1 MLSCSC
7 CDGVCGPSPGCSCLP
22 CQALDQAAAD
32 SHCPGTTPSSSQ
44 ATISSWTWA
53 EQPSHQALA
62 GVLGA
67 IVREQGELVG
77 GAAGTT
83 LSSMRLRQ
91 RLTIT
96 QRYLTALG
104 RTTQPAQSHQDR
116 VIAPSNVQDARE
128 DRRAPG
134 ERAAMGLARVGSRA
148 ALSFAF
154 AFLRRAWRS
163 GEDQDLCSDLLA
175 ESLEALQALPEASLF
190 DSASVSKVWLEV
202 VERAGKFL
210 RQVVVGEVT
219 GRGAGPPPP
228 EADRHTALALLL
240 ELAVQRAGLAE
251 MLSNVMLLL
260 NLWRCGLEGPGD
272 NRLEVAGTAAPLV
285 PLLRRLEGIAA
296 PDWEGE
302 EVQPTQ
308 AFLSYLDY
316 PEEGD
321 PVDLQQAAVV
331 IMAHL
336 DRLTLPLLTCSG
348 PRPEGKQEVT
358 GWGPGLGPGLVA
370 LAREGVVSLALG
382 DRLVVAVTHTGALLR
397 VAHSG
402 EVTVLET
409 GGFVER
415 GSSPVVVVGCP
426 EGRHWLCLSDI
437 GEVWTWGQGEGGRLG
452 HGDQTASD
460 RPRLVMALLG
470 RRVTSVAAGASYSAA
485 VTAEGE
491 LWTWGRGHYGR
502 LGQGNAEDCPAPGLV
517 AALLGQRV
525 VDVALG
531 TGDAQSLAVT
541 DTGAVYSWGDGDYGK
556 LGRGGSEGSKVPRL
570 VERMGGLGVVSVHCG
585 AQASFAVTR
594 SGAVYS
600 WGKGDNHRLGHGG
613 EEHVRFPRLVEGLPP
628 VACLAVGRTHVVA
641 LSTEGRLAGWGRNDQ
656 GQLGA
661 GLAPSVALPTALA
674 PGGCYLGVA
683 AGAGH
688 SLAWTSQ
695 EGLPALPLKAPF
707 VVELQEQTLR
717 LLDQLLQ
724 EVWEGLDGRRDWPP
738 SQEQECLAT
747 AALHLLRL
755 QLEAA
760 RHHNVPVA
768 SLGLAPGTAL
778 LAGLKRRVVELA
790 SGEGVL
796 GTVQDAAQAVLEG
809 AWPLLLPTADERA
822 RALST
827 LLPGQ
832 TGDAGAAQPPGRK
845 FMTDLLVSSLM
856 ADGGLKTALVAA
868 ILVEVKE
875 MEEVAEKAQDD
886 KTDQDKPCTGET
898 LMTEQ
903 AQLESESKRTAQA
916 TTWEDRH
923 TSIPLLYLVRQLLRT
938 STSITL
944 SNLAAVGTEG
954 YHPLSSSTSPSLA
967 LLLKF
972 QRLLVAELYT
982 SATDYGG
989 DCEQESRT
997 RGSLVLLR
1005 KYLQLVCCHVLEVLP
1020 AATALGTASQRHYQV
1035 ACMVLER
1042 DLVGVLLPELVVGL
1056 LLLQIENPTIFFRT
1070 QVIPGL
1076 TCLLEVLDSLNVLAP
1091 GQEREETEELVW
1103 PGYLHG
1109 QGGRWNEEVVTIRR
1123 ADMENHNKDGGH
1135 WAVIRGRV
1143 YDMQDWRS
1151 QSQGEAPE
1159 VAGLPL
1165 EEEELRRIE
1174 ESPQV
1179 MESLQ
1184 AFFVG
1189 NYCVPE
1195 LEGCSTLDAAT
1206 YSSPFMD
1213 LERNIALFLGFHC
1226 NRLVTSTPV
1235 QPEERVLAQC
1245 MASEFLRG
1253 GIQALHRPNPFD
1265 DEKETEVGSHGSVA
1279 VTPLSGTSPT
1289 DGHCA
1294 FSEHGSH
1301 GYDTDLSGPKL
1312 LQSLT
1317 EGNTSNQYLRILLA
1331 LLDRL
1336 SKRHNMPMQMDF
1348 PSDHPVEEVGRQLL
1362 AVFLKHSGLVPAVVT
1377 MVSAEIDCPGEQ
1389 NRLPPGLEEVIRS
1402 VQQTKWR
1409 IIKSRQEQVKSYKEV
1424 CAPVVERC
1432 RFLMLEV
1439 LPAHSE
1445 QVNAFASL
1453 PLLYKE
1459 SKFRRTVRWVI
1470 QQRRSRKIL
1479 GPPPRMDDILNVSLQ
1494 GEAGMA
1500 GSGSHAEGTE
1510 REEDWGKLKDIVN
1523 EELQGS
1529 MASDA
1534 VAMLSSSAEP
1544 SQCNDHD
1551 MRRSR
1556 DGLGGSR
1563 DHMIASQH
1571 QMASSQH
1578 QMMSSQHQMLT
1589 SQHQMMGSSH
1599 PMVTSQHQMA
1609 STSNQMVGSREQ
1621 ILGSQDQMTRSQ
1633 TQIGS
1638 KEELRASEDQV
1649 SDFRDDKIESR
1660 YELEGPREWVGGEKE
1675 HGGSFS
1681 EPSGG
1686 EEDHSEEEK
1695 EEVDDEA
1702 KDEDSKKHDVEDG
1715 QGKHSEDELD
1725 ALGAEEEEVNEEIK
1739 EVKEVEIKE
1748 DEDGSEEESSSLSPE
1763 PTKKPMRPNS
1773 LVDATKQ
1780 PVKTR
1785 TIGPSKLISQI
1796 VEFVCDPRSVNLEL
1810 LRKCMCLQVDR
1821 FKVRLKGVQDV
1832 QELLSRSSV
1841 LIPSAKYCMLSGWQ
1855 GTVHSGQPMAPAPPQ
1870 VLQDLVMLPP
1880 YDKTRLTLAHS
1891 RVLEWST
1898 EELRLLVHG
1907 AEAAMRGKI
1916 PRGARMKESLNHRDQ
1931 NGVGSL
1937 ACSRFLLSLL
1947 GLLTIPF
1954 SGQELSVILNS
1965 QTIALLQTL
1974 LRLIGPELTAQYGGY
1989 ATFQQNT
1996 KNQGIYA
2003 IFEDML
2009 ARGKDGTSPLAGSE
2023 LAKMM
2028 KIGSRVVRGQDWKWG
2043 DQDGVSEG
2051 RVIGELGDDGWIRVQ
2066 WDNGSTNSYRMGKEG
2081 KYDLKLAEQP
2091 QHSESDTETESEE
2104 DDGLGEGR
2112 VELLTHPSKMIKQAV
2127 FQLLRVLTLGV
2138 GLHADTMQLS
2148 AVQKCSAILRQI
2160 IQLGCQ
2166 AVNCSGPEHLLLAKD
2181 QYKGWATLGF
2191 IRSVAASPR
2200 LCQAVCSPAWIQL
2213 FFTIVEDSETGLD
2226 SCLPTQVLALRLMTT
2241 VLPHCTEAV
2250 AERCGLHER
2259 LFHML
2264 GHTALMCRT
2273 DGTHYGDQGLLQKVR
2288 KGRGTRVSLTASHSS
2303 TIAEECIKLLRT
2315 LHRLPAWNR
2324 RINEYICLKM
2334 NLVNEIVSEI
2344 PILQMQLAEGDGEN
2358 FTAQQSA
2365 IISSLS
2371 IIGGFDCRPRL
2382 GGMVTTEEGHSAI
2395 ICGINVHGKVV
2406 VQGPEGDV
2414 RRMPLAIV
2422 SPKQDDHFQLEKF
2435 SINEDSLHIWSSL
2448 FYLAAQDFKIDKDK
2462 WKMLTDNSDNIN
2474 TALLRQQQQRLA
2486 GLKAIKVLFSHQNSL
2501 RHVLKQVV
2509 VYGTTSV
2516 ESIDDTETEE
2526 SGGRKKEV
2534 MLIQRLLVKA
2544 TQPSPVKAIY
2554 QSEELE
2560 SAALAVCQYLA
2571 SAAAAK
2577 RVNLGS
2583 PVAASQLTTSF
2594 LTGRGSEL
2602 GGCEGRPPS
2611 GVSTSTNQSPAH
2623 QPVPSVTSRDLR
2635 TSRSSRRG
2643 RATLPSAKPDDPPP
2657 STTIQSLMDMGFSR
2671 RAGEYALKA
2680 MGGAGATDPSPESLV
2695 GWLLEHQDQV
2705 VDLEPPPALPE
2716 VEEEEVSESESISDS
2731 FEDIDA
2737 SAASEGVLGAAC
2749 LPAPDIFKK
2758 RADFQSNDEYACYVR
2773 DHIQTGM
2780 TVRCCRTY
2788 EEVHEGDIGR
2798 VTKLDRDGL
2807 HDLNVQVVWQRKG
2820 GTYWVRYIH
2829 VELLTQPLG
2838 VPGGQAIKVGD
2849 RVRVRPTVS
2858 TPKYK
2863 WGSVNHRSIGIVS
2876 SISPNGRDLTVDFP
2890 MQSNW
2895 TGLISEMEV
2904 VPSFHPNVTCDGCSQ
2919 SPVSGPRFKCK
2930 TCDNFD
2936 FCENCFYGKTGHKHS
2951 FNRIAEPGSAAVFAG
2966 RPGRMRR
2973 RDILT
2978 VNTGGGLVEDWAGCV
2993 KSLAVSSRES
3003 WAYRLT
3009 DSTSSYWQSC
3019 GAQGQHWIRLEMQ
3032 PEVAIQSLKMVVDPA
3047 DSTYMPALLVV
3058 SGGDNLSAMKE
3069 VTTVNVFG
3077 NDTTVNVLNSVKEY
3091 HRYFEIAIKQ
3101 CRNGGIDCKIHG
3113 LQIVGRKRSEED
3125 EFSSALSFLASDSEE
3140 VEESLALSTKQTSK
3154 QDGKKEEHPIKGFV
3168 WGLNDKD
3175 QLGGLKGSKIKLPVF
3190 SEVLSCL
3197 NPISIAGGSKSL
3209 FLVTQEG
3216 KVYTC
3221 GEGTNGRLGLG
3232 HCNNVS
3238 LPRQL
3243 SALSQY
3249 VVKKVAVHSGG
3260 KHAMALTVD
3269 GRVFSWGEGEDGKL
3283 GHCSRQS
3290 VDKPRIVEALRN
3302 KRVRDIACGSSH
3314 SAAITSSG
3322 ELYTW
3327 GCGEYGRLGHG
3338 DNVTQ
3343 LRPKVVRA
3351 LAGHR
3356 VVQVACG
3363 SRDAQT
3369 LALTDEGMVFSW
3381 GDGDFGK
3388 LGRGG
3393 SEGCAVSANVEK
3405 LNGVGIVQIECGAQ
3419 FSLALSKSG
3428 LVWTWGKGDYYRLG
3442 HGADQHVR
3450 KPTVVESLRG
3460 KRIIHVAVGAL
3471 HCLAVTDGGQVR
3483 GGVFEF

>member
-1 MLSCSC
+1 M
-7 CDGVCGPSPGCSCLP
+7 
-22 CQALDQAAAD
+22 A
-32 SHCPGTTPSSSQ
+32 
-44 ATISSWTWA
+44 SWTWA
-53 EQPSHQALA
+53 EQPSHTALA
-62 GVLGA
+62 SVLGA
-67 IVREQGELVG
+67 IVQEQGDLVG
-77 GAAGTT
+77 NAAGTT

-91 RLTIT
+91 RLTVT

-104 RTTQPAQSHQDR
+104 RTAQPSSPQPDRPVVQSLGQGQE
-116 VIAPSNVQDARE
+116 AGE
-128 DRRAPG
+128 ERRPPG
-134 ERAAMGLARVGSRA
+134 ERAAIGLARVGSRA

-175 ESLEALQALPEASLF
+175 ESLDALQALPEASLF
-190 DSASVSKVWLEV
+190 DSAAVSKVWLEV

-219 GRGAGPPPP
+219 GRGSGPPPP

-260 NLWRCGLEGPGD
+260 HLWRCGVTPGGED
-272 NRLEVAGTAAPLV
+272 NRVVVAGTAAPLV
-285 PLLRRLEGIAA
+285 PLLRRLEGIQ
-296 PDWEGE
+296 PRGGEWEGE
-302 EVQPTQ
+302 EVHPTQ
-308 AFLSYLDY
+308 SFLDYLDY
-316 PEEGD
+316 PEETE

-331 IMAHL
+331 IMSHL
-336 DRLTLPLLTCSG
+336 DRLALPLLPCQSRLET
-348 PRPEGKQEVT
+348 GKQEVT
-358 GWGPGLGPGLVA
+358 GWGPGLGPSLGDLQ
-370 LAREGVVSLALG
+370 RDGVLSVALG
-382 DRLVVAVTHTGALLR
+382 DRGLVAITLARSLVRLSHN
-397 VAHSG
+397 G
-402 EVTVLET
+402 EMAELDT
-409 GGFVER
+409 GGMVER
-415 GSSPVVVVGCP
+415 GSRPCLVVNCP
-426 EGRHWLCLSDI
+426 EDRHWLCLTDA
-437 GEVWTWGQGEGGRLG
+437 GEVWSWGQGEGGRLG
-452 HGDQTASD
+452 HGDQTSCD
-460 RPRLVMALLG
+460 RPRLVSALVG
-470 RRVTSVAAGASYSAA
+470 RRVTRVAAGSSYSAA
-485 VTAEGE
+485 VTSEGE

-502 LGQGNAEDCPAPGLV
+502 LGQGSTEDCSLPGLV

-541 DTGAVYSWGDGDYGK
+541 DTGVVYSWGDGDYGK

-570 VERMGGLGVVSVHCG
+570 VERLSGLGVVSVHCA
-585 AQASFAVTR
+585 AQASFAVTK
-594 SGAVYS
+594 SGQLYS
-600 WGKGDNHRLGHGG
+600 WGKGDNHRLGHGT
-613 EEHVRFPRLVEGLPP
+613 EEHVRFPRLLEGLPP
-628 VACLAVGRTHVVA
+628 VSLLAVGRTHATV
-641 LSTEGRLAGWGRNDQ
+641 LTTEGRLLGWGHNDQ
-656 GQLGA
+656 AQLGA
-661 GLAPSVALPTALA
+661 GLPPSVALPTPLA
-674 PGGCYLGVA
+674 PGHIYLSTV
-683 AGAGH
+683 AGASH

-695 EGLPALPLKAPF
+695 EGAPSIPTRAPF

-724 EVWEGLDGRRDWPP
+724 EVWEGIDGRRDWPP

-760 RHHNVPVA
+760 CHHGVPVA

-796 GTVQDAAQAVLEG
+796 STVQTAAQAVLEA

-832 TGDAGAAQPPGRK
+832 SGDASTTQAPGRK

-875 MEEVAEKAQDD
+875 MEEVAEKAQED

-903 AQLESESKRTAQA
+903 AQLESESKRAASA

-923 TSIPLLYLVRQLLRT
+923 SSIPLLYLVRQLLRT

-944 SNLAAVGTEG
+944 SCLGSVGTET
-954 YHPLSSSTSPSLA
+954 YHGLQIRDSGPSPSLA

-972 QRLLVAELYT
+972 QRLLVAELYS

-989 DCEQESRT
+989 DCEQEART
-997 RGSLVLLR
+997 RGALVLLR

-1020 AATALGTASQRHYQV
+1020 AAISMGTASQRHYQL
-1035 ACMVLER
+1035 ACMVLEQ
-1042 DLVGVLLPELVVGL
+1042 DLIGVLLPELVVGL
-1056 LLLQIENPTIFFRT
+1056 LLLQIENPTIFFHT
-1070 QVIPGL
+1070 EVIPGL
-1076 TCLLEVLDSLNVLAP
+1076 TCLMESLDSLNVLAP
-1091 GQEREETEELVW
+1091 GHDREETEELVW

-1109 QGGRWNEEVVTIRR
+1109 QGGRWNEEVQTIRR

-1135 WAVIRGRV
+1135 WAVLRGRV

-1151 QSQGEAPE
+1151 QNQSVDDMQEA
-1159 VAGLPL
+1159 AWMPL
-1165 EEEELRRIE
+1165 EEEELRRIQ
-1174 ESPQV
+1174 ESPQA

-1195 LEGCSTLDAAT
+1195 LEGFSPLDAAT
-1206 YSSPFMD
+1206 YSSPFID
-1213 LERNIALFLGFHC
+1213 LERNIGLFLGYHC

-1235 QPEERVLAQC
+1235 HPEERIYSQC
-1245 MASEFLRG
+1245 MASQFLRG
-1253 GIQALHRPNPFD
+1253 GIQALHTPNPFD
-1265 DEKETEVGSHGSVA
+1265 DEKETEIGSHGSAA
-1279 VTPLSGTSPT
+1279 VTPLSGASPT
-1289 DGHCA
+1289 DAHGG
-1294 FSEHGSH
+1294 FTERGSH
-1301 GYDTDLSGPKL
+1301 GYDSDLSGNKL
-1312 LQSLT
+1312 LQALT
-1317 EGNTSNQYLRILLA
+1317 ESGTSNQYLRILLA

-1336 SKRHNMPMQMDF
+1336 SKQHNMPMHMDF
-1348 PSDHPVEEVGRQLL
+1348 PTDHPVEEVGRQLL
-1362 AVFLKHSGLVPAVVT
+1362 AVFLKHSGLVNSVVE
-1377 MVSAEIDCPGEQ
+1377 MVAAEIERPGEQ
-1389 NRLPPGLEEVIRS
+1389 SRLPPSMEEVVRS

-1409 IIKSRQEQVKSYKEV
+1409 LIKSRQEQVKSYKEV
-1424 CAPVVERC
+1424 CAPVLERC
-1432 RFLMLEV
+1432 RFLMAEV
-1439 LPAHSE
+1439 LPAQSE

-1453 PLLYKE
+1453 PLLFKE
-1459 SKFRRTVRWVI
+1459 SKFRHTVRWVI
-1470 QQRRSRKIL
+1470 QQRRAKKTL
-1479 GPPPRMDDILNVSLQ
+1479 GPLRVDDVLNVSLQ
-1494 GEAGMA
+1494 GEAGMT
-1500 GSGSHAEGTE
+1500 GSGTAAETVD

-1563 DHMIASQH
+1563 DGLTGSRDPMLGSRD
-1571 QMASSQH
+1571 QMF
-1578 QMMSSQHQMLT
+1578 T
-1589 SQHQMMGSSH
+1589 SRDL
-1599 PMVTSQHQMA
+1599 MVTSRDQLFGSRDLMTG
-1609 STSNQMVGSREQ
+1609 SMLGSRDELRGSMNLEGSREG
-1621 ILGSQDQMTRSQ
+1621 LTGSREEMVTSAEQGGVLE
-1633 TQIGS
+1633 TQNNVNLES
-1638 KEELRASEDQV
+1638 KGVEEV
-1649 SDFRDDKIESR
+1649 
-1660 YELEGPREWVGGEKE
+1660 
-1675 HGGSFS
+1675 
-1681 EPSGG
+1681 
-1686 EEDHSEEEK
+1686 HSEEEK

-1702 KDEDSKKHDVEDG
+1702 KDEDSKKHDTEDA
-1715 QGKHSEDELD
+1715 QGKQSEDELGD
-1725 ALGAEEEEVNEEIK
+1725 IGVDEEELVLEKEDDEVREEK
-1739 EVKEVEIKE
+1739 ED
-1748 DEDGSEEESSSLSPE
+1748 DEDGSDQESSSSSPSPE
-1763 PTKKPMRPNS
+1763 LPKKPVRPNS
-1773 LVDATKQ
+1773 LVDLPKQ
-1780 PVKTR
+1780 QSKGR
-1785 TIGPSKLISQI
+1785 ANLPSKLISQI
-1796 VEFVCDPRSVNLEL
+1796 VEFICDPRTVNLEL

-1821 FKVRLKGVQDV
+1821 FKVRMKGVKDV
-1832 QELLSRSSV
+1832 HELLSRSSV
-1841 LIPSAKYCMLSGWQ
+1841 LIPSVKYCLLSGWQ
-1855 GTVHSGQPMAPAPPQ
+1855 GVVHSGQPMAAVAPQ
-1870 VLQDLVMLPP
+1870 VLEELTMLPP
-1880 YDKTRLTLAHS
+1880 YDKTCLTLAYS
-1891 RVLEWST
+1891 RVLDWST
-1898 EELRLLVHG
+1898 EELRTLVHG

-1937 ACSRFLLSLL
+1937 PCSRFLLSIL
-1947 GLLTIPF
+1947 GLLTVPF

-1974 LRLIGPELTAQYGGY
+1974 LRLIGPELTSQYAGY
-1989 ATFQQNT
+1989 TSFPQNT

-2009 ARGKDGTSPLAGSE
+2009 ARGKDGCSPLAGSE

-2043 DQDGVSEG
+2043 DQDGASEG

-2081 KYDLKLAEQP
+2081 KYDLKLAEPP
-2091 QHSESDTETESEE
+2091 QQSESDTETDSEE
-2104 DDGLGEGR
+2104 EDGMAEGR
-2112 VELLTHPSKMIKQAV
+2112 VEMLTHPSKMIKQAC
-2127 FQLLRVLTLGV
+2127 FQLHRALTLGV

-2166 AVNCSGPEHLLLAKD
+2166 AVNCSGPEHVLLAKD

-2191 IRSVAASPR
+2191 IRAVANSPK

-2264 GHTALMCRT
+2264 GHTSLMCRT

-2315 LHRLPAWNR
+2315 LHRLPTWNR

-2371 IIGGFDCRPRL
+2371 IIGGFDSRPRL
-2382 GGMVTTEEGHSAI
+2382 GGLVTTEDGASAV
-2395 ICGINVHGKVV
+2395 ICGINVHGKVM
-2406 VQGPEGDV
+2406 VQTPDGDMK
-2414 RRMPLAIV
+2414 RLPLAV
-2422 SPKQDDHFQLEKF
+2422 VTPKLDDHFQLEKF

-2448 FYLAAQDFKIDKDK
+2448 FYLASQDFKIDKDK

-2486 GLKAIKVLFSHQNSL
+2486 GLKATKVLFSHQNSL

-2516 ESIDDTETEE
+2516 ESIDDTEAEE
-2526 SGGRKKEV
+2526 TGGRKKEV

-2554 QSEELE
+2554 QAEELE
-2560 SAALAVCQYLA
+2560 AAALAVCQYLA

-2583 PVAASQLTTSF
+2583 PVAPSQLTGS
-2594 LTGRGSEL
+2594 LLLGRVSETPLGSEA
-2602 GGCEGRPPS
+2602 RPPS
-2611 GVSTSTNQSPAH
+2611 GVSTGANQSPAH
-2623 QPVPSVTSRDLR
+2623 QAVPSVTSRDLR

-2643 RATLPSAKPDDPPP
+2643 RASQASTANKPDEPPP

-2671 RAGEYALKA
+2671 RAAEFALKS
-2680 MGGAGATDPSPESLV
+2680 MGGAGEVTPSPESLV

-2716 VEEEEVSESESISDS
+2716 VEEEDVSESESISDS

-2749 LPAPDIFKK
+2749 LPAPDCFKK

-2838 VPGGQAIKVGD
+2838 VPGGQAVKVGD

-2863 WGSVNHRSIGIVS
+2863 WGSVNHRSVGIVS
-2876 SISPNGRDLTVDFP
+2876 SISPNGRDITVDFP

-2895 TGLISEMEV
+2895 TGLICEMEV
-2904 VPSFHPNVTCDGCSQ
+2904 VPSFHPNVTCDGCGQ

-2936 FCENCFYGKTGHKHS
+2936 FCENCFYSKTGHKHS

-3032 PEVAIQSLKMVVDPA
+3032 PEVAIHSLKMVVDPA
-3047 DSTYMPALLVV
+3047 DSTYMPALIVV
-3058 SGGDNLSAMKE
+3058 SGGDSLAALKE
-3069 VTTVNVFG
+3069 ITTVNVFG
-3077 NDTTVNVLNSVKEY
+3077 NDTTVTVLNSVKEY
-3091 HRYFEIAIKQ
+3091 HRYFEVAIKQ

-3113 LQIVGRKRSEED
+3113 LQIIGRKRSEED

-3140 VEESLALSTKQTSK
+3140 VEESLALGNKQAGK
-3154 QDGKKEEHPIKGFV
+3154 QDGRKEEHPIKGFV

-3216 KVYTC
+3216 KVYAC
-3221 GEGTNGRLGLG
+3221 GEGTNGRLGLS
-3232 HCNNVS
+3232 HCNNIS

-3290 VDKPRIVEALRN
+3290 VEKPRIVEALRN

-3322 ELYTW
+3322 ELFTW

-3338 DNVTQ
+3338 DNITQ
-3343 LRPKVVRA
+3343 LRPKAVRA

-3393 SEGCAVSANVEK
+3393 SEGCAVPANVEK

-3471 HCLAVTDGGQVR
+3471 HCLAVTDTGQVR
-3483 GGVFEF
+3483 TILKYISFIKAGYI